1 MNNNLKIV
9 SIGPYSP
16 FRGGISDFNH
26 HLVAQL
32 KNSHDVTILNFK
44 KLYPKIFFPGKS
56 QYKNNVSNNNSSLR
70 ILNPL
75 NIFSWRKAIKKIN
88 ELNTDIVIFSYWH
101 PFFLLCIHILLK
113 E

>member
-1 MNNNLKIV
+1 MNKNLKIV

-26 HLVAQL
+26 HLVTQL

-56 QYKNNVSNNNSSLR
+56 QYENNIS
-70 ILNPL
+70 
-75 NIFSWRKAIKKIN
+75 KK
-88 ELNTDIVIFSYWH
+88 
-101 PFFLLCIHILLK
+101 
-113 E
+113 

>member
-26 HLVAQL
+26 HLVTQL

-44 KLYPKIFFPGKS
+44 KLYPKIFFQAS
-56 QYKNNVSNNNSSLR
+56 H
-70 ILNPL
+70 
-75 NIFSWRKAIKKIN
+75 NIKTMHQLI
-88 ELNTDIVIFSYWH
+88 
-101 PFFLLCIHILLK
+101 IHR
-113 E
+113 

>member
-26 HLVAQL
+26 HLVTQL

-56 QYKNNVSNNNSSLR
+56 QYKNNASINNSSLR

-88 ELNTDIVIFSYWH
+88 ELKYGYRH
-101 PFFLLCIHILLK
+101 FFLLAPFFFYHVFIYC
-113 E
+113 

>member
-26 HLVAQL
+26 HLVTQL

-56 QYKNNVSNNNSSLR
+56 QYKNNVSNNKNIDIDMNFDMNINISMNINIDVNVDMNS
-70 ILNPL
+70 
-75 NIFSWRKAIKKIN
+75 NISIIIN
-88 ELNTDIVIFSYWH
+88 INMNI
-101 PFFLLCIHILLK
+101 
-113 E
+113 